1 MNAQSSEHPIS
12 VPERSAPRL
21 SRALSHAMASRLEVK
36 AAVASVLRERRRYA
50 TVRSAPDGV
59 GDQGAIEVEVISLLY
74 GDAAMRHRAFDTQ
87 PSHIWPASRGRAA
100 PGRK

>member
-1 MNAQSSEHPIS
+1 
-12 VPERSAPRL
+12 
-21 SRALSHAMASRLEVK
+21 MASRLEVK